1 MCSLLVFK
9 PISDISKKLE
19 NIISISTDAEIILSI
34 MGLFFKILLLLH
46 TLSLVFTSLS
56 KIEKNQGIEITW
68 VEGND
73 LDIGSE
79 I

>member
-1 MCSLLVFK
+1 MCSLLVLK

-68 VEGND
+68 VEGNN
-73 LDIGSE
+73 LHIGS
-79 I
+79 